1 MAEICQDFLRSKK
14 PSKPTVRE
22 LNTPLLTLRAL
33 QLGVRLEELE
43 LLEVG
48 ELIDVL
54 TESANDSYE
63 YPVKATQEDMIGVFG
78 G

>member
-1 MAEICQDFLRSKK
+1 M
-14 PSKPTVRE
+14 
-22 LNTPLLTLRAL
+22 
-33 QLGVRLEELE
+33 RLEELE

-63 YPVKATQEDMIGVFG
+63 YPVRATQEDMIGVFG